1 MEETDDRRLE
11 RLLKTSERLVLALEG
26 RQEDR
31 SVDVKVDNRIDNKNP
46 ERAAW
51 VCSIMCA
58 VAVTIAVLQAFQIQ
72 SLQSKYDRTQDYLNY
87 IYQQAPHL
95 RPPEKK

>member
-1 MEETDDRRLE
+1 MTEPSTDDRLDRLSSVAE
-11 RLLKTSERLVLALEG
+11 RLAALVAEQ
-26 RQEDR
+26 RPTPAVKQE
-31 SVDVKVDNRIDNKNP
+31 NNFNIQP

-72 SLQSKYDRTQDYLNY
+72 SLQGKYDRNQDYLNY